1 MELRQFW
8 KKLRRPKAHRV
19 SFLENS
25 LMREA
30 FAARE
35 PGAIDFTH
43 FSNEALEA
51 IVATEA
57 GTMRGEAARTEL
69 ASRSGSILRSGL
81 QQTAP
86 S

>member
-8 KKLRRPKAHRV
+8 KKLRRPKAYRV

-57 GTMRGEAARTEL
+57 GSMRGEAARAEL
-69 ASRSGSILRSGL
+69 SSRRVSTLRKDL
-81 QQTAP
+81 HQTAL